1 MIGELPLEA
10 GGVKDTAM
18 LPLPAVTA
26 PIVGA
31 PGGLGVAEPPPPPP
45 PQALSVAQ
53 SMIVVSRCGWP

>member
-18 LPLPAVTA
+18 LPLPAVAA

-31 PGGLGVAEPPPPPP
+31 PGGVGVAEPPLPPP
-45 PQALSVAQ
+45 PQAVSVA
-53 SMIVVSRCGWP
+53 